1 MNQEAKAHHRRSYN
15 GHVVAP
21 CVGRLLK
28 TTDSLTKGQNQ
39 TKTSK
44 SRAKKAKKTT
54 SGGDASWAQEVN
66 KTASASTRSII
77 RDKECG
83 DKLGQ
88 GGQCTP
94 ATCPHSWT
102 LVFSPLTVKM
112 LSKNCTAA
120 RNYQQ
125 GITFGATIAFHYFI
139 TYQT

>member
-15 GHVVAP
+15 GHVGTMLADYS
-21 CVGRLLK
+21 K
-28 TTDSLTKGQNQ
+28 QSIASL
-39 TKTSK
+39 
-44 SRAKKAKKTT
+44 KAKTRPKPPKVEQKRQKKTI